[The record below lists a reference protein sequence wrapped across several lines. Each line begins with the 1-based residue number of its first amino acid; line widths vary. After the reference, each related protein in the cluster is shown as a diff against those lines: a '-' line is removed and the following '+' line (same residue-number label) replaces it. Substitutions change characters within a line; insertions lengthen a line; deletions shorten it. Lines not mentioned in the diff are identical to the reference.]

1 MKKEDFLQALGDI
14 DESFIE
20 EASVGLKKKK
30 IPVYKVL
37 SGLSAA
43 AAVVLLILGITHF
56 NTLFGG
62 REKNTAQDRTENI
75 TKAADDAAYDGKSGD
90 TKGDALP
97 TGAIPDEAA
106 GEDTYATEQADSFIK
121 SDTVTEE
128 AVTVV
133 TDETEATDLPEQ
145 WEEMTEN
152 YSTTTTGITEAEK
165 NETGMIPAGAAE
177 NENWEILGCPLYDDS
192 GNGLMVVVV
201 RGSLFKTMKDTGS
214 SLDILDETD
223 SSLEVLSEKDEDDYA
238 VFQFLL
244 SPSSEKLKY
253 DLKDAS
259 LNSVRTGDLTV
270 YETDLPEDA
279 KAYINP

>member
-75 TKAADDAAYDGKSGD
+75 TKAAEDAAYDGKSGD

-97 TGAIPDEAA
+97 TGAIPDEAES
-106 GEDTYATEQADSFIK
+106 EDTYATEQADSIIK
-121 SDTVTEE
+121 SDTETEE

-133 TDETEATDLPEQ
+133 MDETEATDLPEQ

-165 NETGMIPAGAAE
+165 NDPGMIPAGAAE

-201 RGSLFKTMKDTGS
+201 RGSLFKTMKDSGS

-244 SPSSEKLKY
+244 RPSSEKLRY
-253 DLKDAS
+253 DLKDTS